1 MTALAGTDRTRE
13 APLAF
18 VPANGDPPLR
28 VEFDASGLC
37 GPEVAGGVHYT
48 FDFGDGSTVM
58 QTEPSVGHV
67 YETAGT
73 YPVLMILTDRE
84 GRSVSAAAVIEV
96 RMRRSENTTSDAT
109 ARSDP
114 LRFGFRVLRPAVPVG
129 HPRLLQV
136 QSPCR

>member
-96 RMRRSENTTSDAT
+96 RARGQVRATSGDAAAVFRIKGVGRREFS
-109 ARSDP
+109 RSI
-114 LRFGFRVLRPAVPVG
+114 A
-129 HPRLLQV
+129 
-136 QSPCR
+136 S